1 MAQLIS
7 QSKVCSNK
15 IFILFIEE
23 DFRKKIVITEQENVN
38 LKIEVA
44 SLKAANTQQKRKVYI
59 FLITLL

>member
-1 MAQLIS
+1 MAQLIL